1 MNKPN
6 NWQKILALFSGDMDK
21 VVTTREILTTIGDGK
36 TNSWYITPS
45 EERSYLD
52 HNGVQV
58 NYGRKR
64 GLGYGYIK
72 RVGRGKYKITE
83 KGLNYKK

>member
-6 NWQKILALFSGDMDK
+6 NWQKILALFGGDMDK
-21 VVTTREILTTIGDGK
+21 VVTTKEILTTIGDGK
-36 TNSWYITPS
+36 RNSWYITPN
-45 EERSYLD
+45 EEWSYLD
-52 HNGVQV
+52 
-58 NYGRKR
+58 YDGRIRSGGTKR